1 MIDALYDEYTR
12 LMRVIQ
18 ALDGAQMVTA
28 GVLGAWSVKDILAHL
43 IFWTRYPVAEVSAAL
58 RGEAFAF
65 DHSDSAAINA
75 QSVAL
80 YEYRPAQEAV
90 RDFVSAFWATMQ
102 FVRDLP
108 EEAFEP
114 GSRLE
119 AALGDTL
126 SGAFGNNTWEHY
138 ALHRA
143 DIEAW
148 VASESAEC

>member
-18 ALDGAQMVTA
+18 VLDAAQMVTA
-28 GVLGAWSVKDILAHL
+28 GVLGEWSVKDILAHL
-43 IFWTRYPVAEVSAAL
+43 IFWTRFPVIEVSAAL
-58 RGEAFAF
+58 RGAPLAF

-80 YEYRPAQEAV
+80 YEFSPAQDAV

-102 FVRDLP
+102 FLRDLP
-108 EEAFEP
+108 ESAYEP
-114 GSRLE
+114 GGPVEQL
-119 AALGDTL
+119 LGDTL
-126 SGAFGNNTWEHY
+126 SGAFANNTWEHY
-138 ALHRA
+138 ALHRV

-148 VASESAEC
+148 LARESTEC